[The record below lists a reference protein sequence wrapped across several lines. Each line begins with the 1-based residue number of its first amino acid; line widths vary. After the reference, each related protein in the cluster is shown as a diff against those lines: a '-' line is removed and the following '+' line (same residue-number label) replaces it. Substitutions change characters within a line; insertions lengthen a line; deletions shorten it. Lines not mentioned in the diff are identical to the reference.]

1 MDIGKVNYFEN
12 IYWRMSMFR
21 FWKNNSKEVVGGEV
35 IIEEAKYRATFNDDT
50 SMEFKTVKSASV
62 QFGVSEFQCK
72 KLMDGGYKTWPKW
85 AKDAD
90 IRTIV
95 KL

>member
-1 MDIGKVNYFEN
+1 
-12 IYWRMSMFR
+12 MSMFR
-21 FWKNNSKEVVGGEV
+21 FWKNNPIGKVVGGEV

-50 SMEFKTVKSASV
+50 SMEFKTIKSASV
-62 QFGVSEFQCK
+62 QFGVSEVQCK

-85 AKDAD
+85 AKNAD
-90 IRTIV
+90 IRIIV